1 MSTPAPQT
9 PPPSAVTFVGPM
21 HYPATK
27 NLRNLCSQLA
37 GAGTPEIYLQ
47 FSSTGGSLVE
57 GFALY
62 NFLRSLPLRLTIH
75 NIGSVESIANI
86 VFLAADQRFACP
98 DTHFLIHGFEWS
110 FSAQSSLVHERVK
123 EISTSLSADEERFTN
138 ILKERTGMKEETL
151 ANLDFFRRSAIIGAA
166 DAKNYGIVQD
176 VRAVQIPRGWNVWNV
191 DY

>member
-1 MSTPAPQT
+1 MNTPQL
-9 PPPSAVTFVGPM
+9 PPPAFVTFVGPM

-37 GAGTPEIYLQ
+37 ANKVPELYLL
-47 FSSTGGSLVE
+47 FSSTGGALVE

-62 NFLRSLPLRLTIH
+62 NFLRALPMKLTIH

-98 DTHFLIHGFEWS
+98 DTHFLFHS
-110 FSAQSSLVHERVK
+110 FDWTFGNQTLVHERIK
-123 EISTSLSADEERFTN
+123 EISASLSADEQRY
-138 ILKERTGMKEETL
+138 ISVLKQRTGISDAKLHEW
-151 ANLDFFRRSAIIGAA
+151 DFFKRHLVVNATEAKAA
-166 DAKNYGIVQD
+166 GLIHDVKEAK
-176 VRAVQIPRGWNVWNV
+176 APAGWQVWNV